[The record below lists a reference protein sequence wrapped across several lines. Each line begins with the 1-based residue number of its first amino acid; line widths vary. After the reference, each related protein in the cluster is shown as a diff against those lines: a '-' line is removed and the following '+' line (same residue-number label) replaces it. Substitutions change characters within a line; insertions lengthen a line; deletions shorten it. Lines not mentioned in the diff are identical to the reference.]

1 MGYDLMVFEPSE
13 APRERNAFL
22 DWYRFQTQ
30 WSEDHSYDDPA
41 TTTAGLSAWLAE
53 MRRDFPNVNMNGR
66 GAYDISNDEDN
77 PRVTDYSISR
87 SVIYAAFS
95 WTEVESAYS
104 LARALAV
111 KHRVGF
117 FNVSAENGEIW
128 FPSTEHVSDTTAIPG
143 PTLTLEG
150 QPDFSSPS
158 AALIEAA
165 VDWLNPSGGP
175 GFLILEHSNGSYTQA
190 GGGKESC
197 TVEWREYQDSDFRHW
212 VAGLPGRDTETNITI
227 PGNGAHFSIKA
238 NEQLSNENV
247 KAILTTFAADKS
259 RPGDF
264 VWRDITAKFATGD
277 PL

>member
-1 MGYDLMVFEPSE
+1 MSYDLMVFEPSE

-41 TTTAGLSAWLAE
+41 TTTAGLSAWFGE
-53 MRRDFPNVNMNGR
+53 MRRDFPNMNGP
-66 GAYDISNDEDN
+66 GAYDIANDEDN
-77 PRVTDYSISR
+77 PRVTDYSIGR
-87 SVIYAAFS
+87 SVIYAGFS
-95 WTEVESAYS
+95 WTEAEGAYS
-104 LARALAV
+104 LVRASAV

-128 FPSTEHVSDTTAIPG
+128 FPPTEHVSDTTAIPG
-143 PTLTLEG
+143 LTLTLEG

-197 TVEWREYQDSDFRHW
+197 TVEWREYQDNDFRHW
-212 VAGLPGRDTETNITI
+212 IAGLRGRDTETNITI
-227 PGNGAHFSIKA
+227 PGNGTHFSIRA
-238 NEQLSNENV
+238 NERLSNENV

-259 RPGDF
+259 RPRDF
-264 VWRDITAKFATGD
+264 VWRDITAKFATGN
-277 PL
+277 PP

>member
-1 MGYDLMVFEPSE
+1 MSYDLMVFEPSE

-22 DWYRFQTQ
+22 DWYRVQTQ
-30 WSEDHSYDDPA
+30 WSEDHSYNDSA
-41 TTTAGLSAWLAE
+41 TTTPGLSAWFAE
-53 MRRDFPNVNMNGR
+53 MCRDFPSINGP
-66 GAYDISNDEDN
+66 GAYDIANDEL
-77 PRVTDYSISR
+77 ISRATSYGIGR
-87 SVIYAAFS
+87 SVIYACFS

-104 LARALAV
+104 LVRALAV

-128 FPSTEHVSDTTAIPG
+128 IPSTGHASDTTAIPG
-143 PTLTLEG
+143 LTLTLEG
-150 QPDFSSPS
+150 QSGFSSPS

-175 GFLILEHSNGSYTQA
+175 GYLILEHSNGSYAQA

-227 PGNGAHFSIKA
+227 PGNGTHFPIKA
-238 NEQLSNENV
+238 NERLSNENV
-247 KAILTTFAADKS
+247 KVILTVFAAGKS

-264 VWRDITAKFATGD
+264 VWRDITAKVR
-277 PL
+277 